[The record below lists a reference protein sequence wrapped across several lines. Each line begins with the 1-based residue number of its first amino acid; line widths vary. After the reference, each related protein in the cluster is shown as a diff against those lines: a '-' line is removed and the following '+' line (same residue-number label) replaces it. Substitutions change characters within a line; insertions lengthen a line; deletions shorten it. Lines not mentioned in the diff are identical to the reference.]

1 MLTPLEL
8 TPLEL
13 TPDSVRPE
21 RPAGGVSPSLG
32 EGEAGGGGGGGGGE
46 EGAGLLTGGEGR
58 LPGLV
63 VVRASH

>member
-32 EGEAGGGGGGGGGE
+32 EGEAGGGRD